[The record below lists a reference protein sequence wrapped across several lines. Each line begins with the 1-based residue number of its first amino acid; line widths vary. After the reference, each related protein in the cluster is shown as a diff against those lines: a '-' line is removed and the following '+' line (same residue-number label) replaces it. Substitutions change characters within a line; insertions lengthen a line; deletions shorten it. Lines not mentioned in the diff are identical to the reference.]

1 MSWLH
6 SRHRLPCYSVVL
18 SAECGDECNFSTA
31 SLGITMHI
39 LRNLAF
45 LFFAA
50 LSSSLCF
57 AQESVLIPCDG
68 APPDAVLKL
77 PAPLDRWG
85 QIYCT
90 KFGHSLAAK
99 EHWVWSFP
107 GAFAPVHLPA
117 QMVRSQPKEVGH
129 AAYFKAVELV
139 PLSGSDADD
148 AAAKLTK
155 ALGAKPD
162 SAIANAYR
170 LTLTNQAEQKHV
182 VLFVQTV
189 GEVKDGKSFWSLWC
203 DAECNGGM
211 PFMLLNYEGMKR

>member
-1 MSWLH
+1 
-6 SRHRLPCYSVVL
+6 
-18 SAECGDECNFSTA
+18 
-31 SLGITMHI
+31 MHV
-39 LRNLAF
+39 LRNLV
-45 LFFAA
+45 LFTA
-50 LSSSLCF
+50 LLLSGHSF

-99 EHWVWSFP
+99 ERWLWSFP

-129 AAYFKAVELV
+129 AAHFKGIEMA
-139 PLSGSDADD
+139 PLSGRDAED
-148 AAAKLTK
+148 AAEKLTK
-155 ALGAKPD
+155 ALSAKPD
-162 SAIANAYR
+162 SAIANAFR

-189 GEVKDGKSFWSLWC
+189 NEVQEGKGLWALWC
-203 DAECNGGM
+203 EAECKGGM
-211 PFMLLNYEGMKR
+211 PFMLLNYEGKKP